1 MQKIWNGQSIKPG
14 LDNLSTNMLIKN
26 LIITVL
32 GIFPDLKLFFRL
44 GFLKVFDIFKACSLM
59 ILVTLFETMSV
70 ATFIPLLELLQN
82 GGEINLSKDA
92 SVWWKYFSSIFEFF
106 KLDISIFTLSLCI
119 ILLVFLRQLFN
130 FLNIVN
136 LLTLKHRVGRDI
148 AMSCLGGILK
158 SNSIYIQSFKSGT
171 FINTIDHQSQV
182 AANMLRAFATLFG
195 IIITLAAY
203 LLVMFITAPMASLTA
218 IFIMG
223 LIIFS
228 VERWVKVGLDLS
240 KDLINFRE
248 GYISFLGDRYRNWRA
263 IKISSSEDREVI
275 LAKKY
280 AQKFFS
286 LGVRI
291 AKNSGKNLLIVSPIM
306 TLFALS
312 VLYISVIHLNLTI
325 SEVALFILILVR
337 LIPVSQN
344 MANQRQ
350 MVASSR
356 PSLYKISEVIK
367 NSSAQ
372 EEELYIG
379 KNFDK
384 KFDAINFMN
393 ISYKYPKSKSQALN
407 NVSCSIPINK
417 KIAIIGRSGSGKST
431 LTDIISCLITPDKG
445 ELKFGDV
452 SAKSYS
458 LNSIRKRISYV
469 SQQPLIFN
477 ASVYDNVAY
486 VNPNSSKSEVINACK
501 MANADKFINNL
512 PNKYDEMLYESGANL
527 SGGERQRIMLAR
539 AFLNSSDIIILDEA
553 TSSVDFES
561 ELEINNAL
569 ETISKDNKKTII
581 IIAHSMRT
589 IQNIDYLIILDKGKL
604 VDHGKPEDLQY
615 DDNWYKK
622 MMEY

>member
-1 MQKIWNGQSIKPG
+1 MF
-14 LDNLSTNMLIKN
+14 IKN

-44 GFLKVFDIFKACSLM
+44 GFLKIYDVFKACSLM
-59 ILVTLFETMSV
+59 LLVTFFETVSV

-82 GGEINLSKDA
+82 GGDINFTKDP
-92 SVWWKYFSSIFEFF
+92 SIWWKYFDIFF
-106 KLDISIFTLSLCI
+106 KFFSLEISILTLSLTI
-119 ILLVFLRQLFN
+119 IILVFLRQLFN
-130 FLNIVN
+130 FFNIVN
-136 LLTLKHRVGRDI
+136 LLTLKHRVGRDM

-158 SNSIYIQSFKSGT
+158 SNPIYIQTFKTGT
-171 FINTIDHQSQV
+171 FINTIDNQAQV

-195 IIITLAAY
+195 IIITLCAY
-203 LLVMFITAPMASLTA
+203 LLAMFITAPVASLTA

-275 LAKKY
+275 LAKTY
-280 AQKFFS
+280 AQRFFN

-291 AKNSGKNLLIVSPIM
+291 AKNSGKNLLIVTPIM
-306 TLFALS
+306 TIFALS
-312 VLYISVIHLNLTI
+312 VLYISVVHLHLSI
-325 SEVALFILILVR
+325 SEVAIFILILVR

-367 NSSAQ
+367 KSLEQ
-372 EEELYIG
+372 EESLYVG
-379 KNFDK
+379 DNFNK
-384 KFDAINFMN
+384 QFDTIN
-393 ISYKYPKSKSQALN
+393 ISNITYSYPNSKFKALDRI
-407 NVSCSIPINK
+407 SCAIPTNK
-417 KIAIIGRSGSGKST
+417 KTAIIGRSGSGKST
-431 LTDIISCLITPDKG
+431 LTDIIACLLSPDEG
-445 ELKFGDV
+445 ELKFGAI
-452 SAKSYS
+452 SSKKYS
-458 LNSIRKRISYV
+458 LHSIRKRISYV

-477 ASVYDNVAY
+477 ASVYDNVSY
-486 VNPNSSKSEVINACK
+486 VNPDASKDEVIKACK
-501 MANADKFINNL
+501 SANADKFINNL

-569 ETISKDNKKTII
+569 EVMTKDNKKTVI
-581 IIAHSMRT
+581 IIAHSMQT
-589 IQNIDYLIILDKGKL
+589 IQNVDYLIILDNGIL
-604 VDHGKPEDLQY
+604 VDDGRPEDLKY

-622 MMEY
+622 MLEQ

>member
-1 MQKIWNGQSIKPG
+1 MF
-14 LDNLSTNMLIKN
+14 IKN
-26 LIITVL
+26 LIITIL
-32 GIFPDLKLFFRL
+32 GVFPDLKLFFNL
-44 GFLKVFDIFKACSLM
+44 GFLKIYDVIKACSLM
-59 ILVTLFETMSV
+59 ILVTFFETISV

-82 GGEINLSKDA
+82 GGEINVSNDP
-92 SVWWKYFSSIFEFF
+92 SIWWKYFDIVFNFCGI
-106 KLDISIFTLSLCI
+106 DISILTLSLAI

-148 AMSCLGGILK
+148 AMQCLGGILK
-158 SNSIYIQSFKSGT
+158 SNSIYIQSFKTGT
-171 FINTIDHQSQV
+171 FINTIDNQSQV

-195 IIITLAAY
+195 IIITLSAY

-218 IFIMG
+218 LFIMG
-223 LIIFS
+223 IIIFS

-291 AKNSGKNLLIVSPIM
+291 AKNSGKNLLIVTPIM
-306 TLFALS
+306 TLFSLS

-325 SEVALFILILVR
+325 SEVAIFILILVR

-356 PSLYKISEVIK
+356 PSLYKISEIIK
-367 NSSAQ
+367 ESSKQ
-372 EEELYIG
+372 EENLYIG
-379 KNFDK
+379 DNFDK
-384 KFDAINFMN
+384 EFDAINFLN
-393 ISYKYPKSKSQALN
+393 INYSYPNSKFNALK
-407 NVSCSIPINK
+407 NVTCSIPTNK
-417 KIAIIGRSGSGKST
+417 KTAIIGRSGSGKST
-431 LTDIISCLITPDKG
+431 LTDVIACLITPDSG
-445 ELKFGDV
+445 ELKFGKIA
-452 SAKSYS
+452 SKNYS
-458 LNSIRKRISYV
+458 LYSIRKRISYV

-477 ASVYDNVAY
+477 ASVLDNVSY
-486 VNPNSSKSEVINACK
+486 VNPEASKEEVIKACK
-501 MANADKFINNL
+501 SANADKFINNL
-512 PNKYDEMLYESGANL
+512 PNKYDEILFESGANL

-539 AFLNSSDIIILDEA
+539 TFLNTSDIIILDEA

-561 ELEINNAL
+561 ELEINDAL
-569 ETISKDNKKTII
+569 DSITRDNKKTVIV
-581 IIAHSMRT
+581 IAHSIRT
-589 IQNIDYLIILDKGKL
+589 IKNVDYLIILDKGKI
-604 VDHGKPEDLQY
+604 VDFGKPEELKY

-622 MMEY
+622 MIEQ